1 MTKKYEL
8 VCILDPQVGETQFDP
23 LVEKYENLLKANGS
37 EIVHID
43 RWGLRK
49 MAFTSAGLK
58 RRQQGYYV
66 LFQLEAP
73 SVEALAPVEHDLKMD
88 ESVLRHLV
96 VAVTGEFLRVPTLA
110 PEDVYI
116 FTAPPRRDRRDRGP
130 RRDRD
135 DRGPRRDRDS
145 GPRGPRP
152 ADRPEGGA
160 PAAAAP
166 AAAATET
173 AEAPAAAAAPA
184 GEGTGGDA
192 GSEE

>member
-1 MTKKYEL
+1 MTRKYEL

-23 LVEKYENLLKANGS
+23 LVEKYENLLKANGA

-49 MAFTSAGLK
+49 LAFTSAGFR

-73 SVEALAPVEHDLKMD
+73 SIETFGPVEHDLKMD

-96 VAVTGEFLRVPTLA
+96 VAVSGEFLRVPQLA

-116 FTAPPRRDRRDRGP
+116 FQPPPRRDRRDRGP

-135 DRGPRRDRDS
+135 RDRDRDS
-145 GPRGPRP
+145 RGPRP
-152 ADRPEGGA
+152 ADRSESTKPAAPAEGDRA
-160 PAAAAP
+160 PAAAASADEAP
-166 AAAATET
+166 AAEAKAAV
-173 AEAPAAAAAPA
+173 AEAPAKDGEAA
-184 GEGTGGDA
+184 E
-192 GSEE
+192 